1 MVNSLPNPSMEK
13 KFKKSQRFSLLFS
26 IFTRILAII
35 GGVVMIFERLS
46 MGYMVLLAFYMA
58 VLVTIVAICVL
69 KGFDKYFGVI
79 FLISG
84 GISIGYLLIV
94 YGEVTIGG
102 ILILIA
108 GIWLLL
114 LNKDKSSLKS
124 SVTDD
129 TLSHSSMKEEFW
141 KNQRV
146 LLIFEVLIFSLP
158 ILFVIGYTIISEFF
172 WNRDIFTP
180 FYFLY
185 IPAIIVFVITIIKGF
200 SSISVLKRV
209 YQQGLQ
215 NQDDI
220 FKQAKVSV
228 VLSYGYVIYV
238 LIIIFIFHFTTLY
251 DAYLIDPI
259 FALLTLCII
268 NLRAI
273 MIYFVNPN
281 FSHKPQ
287 FGAFLLVS
295 FLLIGILVIV
305 YVLF

>member
-1 MVNSLPNPSMEK
+1 MVNSLPNPSLT
-13 KFKKSQRFSLLFS
+13 KSQRFSLLFS
-26 IFTRILAII
+26 FFARILAII
-35 GGVVMIFERLS
+35 GGIVMIFERLS
-46 MGYMVLLAFYMA
+46 IGSMVLFALYAA
-58 VLVTIVAICVL
+58 ILVTIVAICVL
-69 KGFDKYFGVI
+69 KGFDKYFGVL

-102 ILILIA
+102 ILIFIA
-108 GIWLLL
+108 GIWLYLL
-114 LNKDKSSLKS
+114 RKAKFSLKS
-124 SVTDD
+124 SVTDN

>member
-114 LNKDKSSLKS
+114 LNKNKSSLKS

-158 ILFVIGYTIISEFF
+158 ILFVIGYTIISGFF
-172 WNRDIFTP
+172 WNRDVFTP
-180 FYFLY
+180 LYFFY
-185 IPAIIVFVITIIKGF
+185 IPAIMVFVIAIIKGY
-200 SSISVLKRV
+200 SSTSVFKRA
-209 YQQGLQ
+209 YQLGLQ
-215 NQDDI
+215 ISDNI

-228 VLSYGYVIYV
+228 VLSYSYITYMMIFV
-238 LIIIFIFHFTTLY
+238 FIFHFTSLY
-251 DAYLIDPI
+251 DAYLIDPV
-259 FALLTLCII
+259 FALLTMCII
-268 NLRAI
+268 DLRAT
-273 MIYFVNPN
+273 MIFFINPDS
-281 FSHKPQ
+281 SHKPR
-287 FGAFLLVS
+287 FGKFLLIS
-295 FLLIGILVIV
+295 FLLTGILMII
-305 YVLF
+305 YLFF